1 VTNYER
7 LSALDASFLELEDEN
22 LHMQVGG
29 VMIFDAGPL
38 SRDGGGIDI
47 ERIRGTIASRLHLVP
62 RFRQRLAYIP
72 WEHLPIWVDDER
84 FRLDY
89 HVRHASLPRP
99 GDGRQLKRLVGRIM
113 SQPLDRTRPLWEMWL
128 IEGLDGDRFALLS
141 KCHHCMIDGVSAA
154 DVMSLILRP
163 TPDTAIAPPRPWV
176 PRSHPSEAR
185 LVLDELQRR
194 ATQATT
200 VWQSVRDAMS
210 QPEKA
215 ARRLGASLAGVLE
228 AVVPALSRV
237 SDTPI
242 NVKVGSHRR
251 FDWLDMDLRDLKT
264 VTDGLGGTVNDVV
277 LATTSGA
284 LRAFFEQ
291 HGLAADGLEIRA
303 MVPVT
308 VRTDEER
315 GHLGNRLTE
324 IVVPIPVHLADPVAR
339 LRAIQRTTA
348 DLKRSRHALG
358 AQVLTTVSEWT
369 LPTLLVQVVRFASR
383 TGACNLV
390 VTNVPGPQVPL
401 YLCGAPMRS
410 VYPVVPLFENMGVAV
425 GLFSYNGG
433 LYWGVNGD
441 WEGMTDLHEFVEAID
456 ASFRALQRAAEH
468 ARRPRVSPR
477 QRRRPLRA
485 AREARPLRAS

>member
-1 VTNYER
+1 VGATF
-7 LSALDASFLELEDEN
+7 ASE
-22 LHMQVGG
+22 
-29 VMIFDAGPL
+29 
-38 SRDGGGIDI
+38 
-47 ERIRGTIASRLHLVP
+47 RGTSGPGRTATP
-62 RFRQRLAYIP
+62 
-72 WEHLPIWVDDER
+72 
-84 FRLDY
+84 
-89 HVRHASLPRP
+89 RHAGHHGLA
-99 GDGRQLKRLVGRIM
+99 V
-113 SQPLDRTRPLWEMWL
+113 RTRRYEPAGESGAQTGS
-128 IEGLDGDRFALLS
+128 I
-141 KCHHCMIDGVSAA
+141 
-154 DVMSLILRP
+154 
-163 TPDTAIAPPRPWV
+163 
-176 PRSHPSEAR
+176 
-185 LVLDELQRR
+185 
-194 ATQATT
+194 
-200 VWQSVRDAMS
+200 
-210 QPEKA
+210 
-215 ARRLGASLAGVLE
+215 ARRVLE

-383 TGACNLV
+383 RE
-390 VTNVPGPQVPL
+390 P
-401 YLCGAPMRS
+401 
-410 VYPVVPLFENMGVAV
+410 
-425 GLFSYNGG
+425 
-433 LYWGVNGD
+433 
-441 WEGMTDLHEFVEAID
+441 AIW
-456 ASFRALQRAAEH
+456 S
-468 ARRPRVSPR
+468 
-477 QRRRPLRA
+477 
-485 AREARPLRAS
+485 